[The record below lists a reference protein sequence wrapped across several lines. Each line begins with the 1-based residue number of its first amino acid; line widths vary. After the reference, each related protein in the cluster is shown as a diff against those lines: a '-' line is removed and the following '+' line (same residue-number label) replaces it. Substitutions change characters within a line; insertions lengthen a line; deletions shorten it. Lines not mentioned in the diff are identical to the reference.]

1 LHEDAGSSVLLF
13 FLAVGLVFPAPVLPT
28 RLERQRT
35 FIRINR
41 ANDWT
46 FYELLNELVQ
56 EEPATSLDPELMGSL
71 AAIGIV
77 KGKPFAPDDRMK
89 TILTQA
95 LDVANATSRTL
106 FMNPR
111 ERVTEGSAYY
121 PNSAWVNVL
130 FLTGYEFETPIPT
143 IDGPVRD
150 GMRIPESVKLFP
162 PTGYRTLNARTSF
175 FYGITGISPAMAMR
189 MSGIGS
195 QYLFVTLDANKEY
208 FDGAKTYQVT
218 LPKNI
223 PAASFW
229 SLTVYDNQTRS
240 MLDTP
245 QHYPRAG
252 SQSYPSPAAEPNADG
267 STTVYLAPMQPTGV
281 QRGNWIQT
289 TPGIGWFAI
298 LRLYSPLEPFFTRE
312 WQPTEIQPV
321 E

>member
-1 LHEDAGSSVLLF
+1 MVFHEGSGAKMNTV
-13 FLAVGLVFPAPVLPT
+13 PP
-28 RLERQRT
+28 
-35 FIRINR
+35 
-41 ANDWT
+41 NDWT
-46 FYELLNELVQ
+46 FYELLNEVVQ

-111 ERVTEGSAYY
+111 ERVTEGWAYY
-121 PNSAWVNVL
+121 PNSAWANVL

-175 FYGITGISPAMAMR
+175 FYGITGIIPAMAMR

-195 QYLFVTLDANKEY
+195 QYLFVTLDAHKEY
-208 FDGAKTYQVT
+208 FEGAKTYQVT

-245 QHYPRAG
+245 QRYPRAG
-252 SQSYPSPAAEPNADG
+252 SQLSVTGRGTERFTSRQCSPRACSAE
-267 STTVYLAPMQPTGV
+267 TGF
-281 QRGNWIQT
+281 RRHR
-289 TPGIGWFAI
+289 A
-298 LRLYSPLEPFFTRE
+298 
-312 WQPTEIQPV
+312 
-321 E
+321 